1 MNFYL
6 ISFNGEELIMNK
18 GEMIKAIA
26 DAADLSLNKTG
37 EILDTMLETIVKTLA
52 KDEEVTLI
60 GFGTFKLSKRSAR
73 KGRNPLTGET
83 IQIAAKKLPVF
94 KAGKKFKDAVDKK

>member
-1 MNFYL
+1 MERN
-6 ISFNGEELIMNK
+6 LIMNK

-26 DAADLSLNKTG
+26 DAADLSLNKAG
-37 EILDTMLETIVKTLA
+37 EILDTMLETIVKALS
-52 KDEEVTLI
+52 KDQEVTLI

-83 IQIAAKKLPVF
+83 IQIAAKKLPIF
-94 KAGKKFKDAVDKK
+94 KAGKKFKDAVNKK

>member
-1 MNFYL
+1 
-6 ISFNGEELIMNK
+6 MNK

-26 DAADLSLNKTG
+26 DAADLSLNKAG
-37 EILDTMLETIVKTLA
+37 EILDTMLETIVKALS
-52 KDEEVTLI
+52 KDQEVTLI

-83 IQIAAKKLPVF
+83 IQIAAKKLPIF
-94 KAGKKFKDAVDKK
+94 KAGKKFKDAVNKK

>member
-1 MNFYL
+1 
-6 ISFNGEELIMNK
+6 MNK